1 MRVSAAGVC
10 ALLLMIAAPFAQGNG
25 PFLLVLNKDDATLAF
40 IDPQSGK
47 TLATVRTGPN
57 PHEVASSPDGRF
69 AIATNYGGDSLSV
82 IDIATRKEVKRVALP
97 DLRQPH
103 GIEFVGELAVFTAE
117 GNQAVAGY
125 DPSTDHVAWRVSTR
139 QSGTHMVTASRDGRT
154 LFTSNMGSNSVTI
167 LERAANDWRSTH
179 VPVSAGIEGLDLS
192 PDGCE
197 LWTAHFSDG
206 GVSIIDANT
215 KKVAQRV
222 DVNTKRSNRLKFT
235 RDGRYAL
242 ITDMDGGELV
252 VVDAAARRV
261 VKRVRVGAMPEGIL
275 VPPSGDIVYVAVTG
289 ENRVAGLDV
298 KTLDVV
304 QSIATGRGP
313 DGMAWVAAA
322 RR

>member
-10 ALLLMIAAPFAQGNG
+10 ALLLMIATPFAQGTG
-25 PFLLVLNKDDATLAF
+25 PLLLVLNKDDATLAF

-47 TLATVRTGPN
+47 TLAAVRTGPN
-57 PHEVASSPDGRF
+57 PHEVASSPDGRY

-97 DLRQPH
+97 ALRQPH
-103 GIEFVGELAVFTAE
+103 GIEFVGGLAVFTAE

-125 DPSTDHVAWRVSTR
+125 DPSTDRIAWRVSTR
-139 QSGTHMVTASRDGRT
+139 QIGTHMVTTSRDGRT
-154 LFTSNMGSNSVTI
+154 LFTSNMGSSSVTV
-167 LERAANDWRSTH
+167 LERAANDWRPTN
-179 VPVSAGIEGLDLS
+179 VPVGAGIEGLDLS
-192 PDGCE
+192 PDGRE

-206 GVSIIDANT
+206 GVSIIDAGT

-235 RDGRYAL
+235 RDGRYVL
-242 ITDMDGGELV
+242 ITDMEGGELV
-252 VVDAAARRV
+252 VVDAAARHV

-289 ENRVAGLDV
+289 ENRIAGLNV
-298 KTLDVV
+298 KTLEVV

-313 DGMAWVAAA
+313 DGLAWVAVA
-322 RR
+322 RQ